1 MSLLGTFFKSFV
13 WETDADKSQGAKVMI
28 RGILIDLGDTLIEQR
43 VDNDKPLGSLELKAF
58 PDAQP
63 ALAELKAHNYL
74 VAIVSNTSQ
83 SDAKEVAKALQAL
96 GLLQYVDTIVTS
108 VDVGQEK
115 PHPPIFLTALQHLGL
130 SASEAVMVGD
140 DVAKDIGGAQKLG
153 MTTILVNRAKAPLG
167 AEKTPTFVVS
177 SLQEILPLLGSYIED
192 HSESV

>member
-1 MSLLGTFFKSFV
+1 LFV
-13 WETDADKSQGAKVMI
+13 WETDADKSQGAEVMI

-43 VDNDKPLGSLELKAF
+43 VDDDKPLASLELKAF
-58 PDAQP
+58 PDTQP

-83 SDAKEVAKALQAL
+83 SDAKEVAKALQVL

-115 PHPPIFLTALQHLGL
+115 PHPRIFLTALEHLGL
-130 SASEAVMVGD
+130 SAGEAVMVGD
-140 DVAKDIGGAQKLG
+140 DVVKDIGGAQKLG

-177 SLQEILPLLGSYIED
+177 SLQEILPLLGSYTED
-192 HSESV
+192 HL